1 MPHFAKYY
9 ITERISCELQP
20 RRLKNVSPACSC
32 VAVVERNEAWCYAVT
47 HTSVTCSLSTSWPPR
62 GDPPEVRDVAELV
75 SKNYSF
81 RCSTSYI
88 FSGCQEKC
96 RYNMSSRKITI
107 ITSPQAGPSSLP
119 NSLSAASTPTKTTSV
134 YRIEERSRTIYVA
147 GDVDPTQWD
156 THSLN
161 AIFALAEVPEDNEGQ
176 DQPIRRAYSGP
187 QLIVTPESTERS
199 DDSTNGSPRSN
210 LLHSRRPRGA
220 RNTNSAPSRMSIMPP
235 YSLQQLPPLPKRI
248 LFYHKHNPHYG
259 FTNFSSHPVV
269 YNGKRYPTSEHLF
282 QSFKVLHTFFFLNG
296 LLIIFNSSCSIVQI

>member
-1 MPHFAKYY
+1 MW
-9 ITERISCELQP
+9 QW
-20 RRLKNVSPACSC
+20 
-32 VAVVERNEAWCYAVT
+32 RNEAECYPVT
-47 HTSVTCSLSTSWPPR
+47 HRFVTCSLSTSWPPR
-62 GDPPEVRDVAELV
+62 GDSPVVRDVRAGFEKLLV
-75 SKNYSF
+75 SVFYHF
-81 RCSTSYI
+81 FSYI

-107 ITSPQAGPSSLP
+107 ITSPQAGTSSLP
-119 NSLSAASTPTKTTSV
+119 SNSLSAASTPTKTTSV

-161 AIFALAEVPEDNEGQ
+161 AIFALAEVPEDEESQ

-187 QLIVTPESTERS
+187 QLIVTPESAERS
-199 DDSTNGSPRSN
+199 DESTNGSPRSN
-210 LLHSRRPRGA
+210 VRHSRRPGGA

-235 YSLQQLPPLPKRI
+235 YSLQQLPSLPKRI

-259 FTNFSSHPVV
+259 FTNFSSHPVI

-282 QSFKVLHTFFFLNG
+282 QSFKVLYIFFF
-296 LLIIFNSSCSIVQI
+296 FRTAY